1 MNCLY
6 SCSQLKCFDF
16 YLAHLH

>member
-16 YLAHLH
+16 I